1 MASNNAASPAGA
13 TLRHTRLP
21 LVAAPR
27 LVPAAGYRGSLRS
40 VLVGPSV
47 TPRIMSCPSILV
59 FDSGVGGLTVFRE
72 VARARPDA
80 RLTYVADDALF
91 PYGKVPEERLVVRAT
106 ALMSRLIAEHV
117 PDLVVIACNTASVQV
132 LPALRERFDVPFVG
146 TVPAIKPACA
156 ASQSKRV
163 SLLGTEATV
172 AREYTHALIRNFGQ
186 GCDLTLVG
194 SGQLAALAE
203 TALSGGAVDDEAI
216 RAEIAPC
223 FVEDGAERTDTI
235 VLACTHYPLLLDQFE
250 RLAPWPVRWI
260 DPAPAIA
267 RRVVEL
273 VGPKADAPAAAMAPA
288 LFTSGR
294 KPSADLVVA
303 LVYFGLA
310 LAEAAPALR
319 I

>member
-1 MASNNAASPAGA
+1 MPAHHSASRTGRPKSHA
-13 TLRHTRLP
+13 RLP

-27 LVPAAGYRGSLRS
+27 LVPAAGYRATLRS

-47 TPRIMSCPSILV
+47 TPRIMRSPKILV

-72 VARARPDA
+72 IARARPDA
-80 RLTYVADDALF
+80 QFVYAADDALF
-91 PYGKVPEERLVVRAT
+91 PYGKIPEAALIERVVG
-106 ALMSRLIAEHV
+106 LMEGFIAAHR

-132 LPALRERFDVPFVG
+132 LPALRARFTLPFVG

-163 SLLGTEATV
+163 SVLGTEATV
-172 AREYTHALIRNFGQ
+172 SREYTHALIRHYGE

-194 SGQLAALAE
+194 SARLATLAEAALA
-203 TALSGGAVDDEAI
+203 GQAVDDAAI

-223 FVEDGAERTDTI
+223 FVTDGTERTDTV
-235 VLACTHYPLLLDQFE
+235 VLACTHFPLLLEHYE

-273 VGPKADAPAAAMAPA
+273 VGPAAGGKAMNGARAI
-288 LFTSGR
+288 FTSGR
-294 KPSADLVVA
+294 EPTGDLA
-303 LVYFGLA
+303 TAFAHFGLSTGQQVSG
-310 LAEAAPALR
+310 
-319 I
+319 